1 MPGARK
7 RSVFFAAAIAAGL
20 VAACGSNN
28 PDLFHPDASGGGG
41 GQGGGGSGEAGETAD
56 DGGSGGTFTTVTD
69 AAFSLDSFAGCAS
82 TTEQAKELPLDL
94 YLMLDTSGSMD
105 DLVAAQKS
113 KWNAVVT
120 ALTAF
125 VNDPASAGIGVGLQY
140 FPLTQTGLPTSCTMS
155 SQCGAAGPCFFNACA
170 VTGAAVYPCDTSAD
184 CPGNAKCT
192 PIGQCQYDHDVV
204 CSPTGMSCGMDSNNF
219 PLGTC
224 QAFTTSTCIAGD
236 SCVPADYAA
245 PAVPIALLPGAASAV
260 TTSLAAHAPNGNTPT
275 AAALQGAIDQAKSF
289 AIANPAH
296 SVVAVLATDGIPDE
310 CNPSDI
316 PSIANLAAVG
326 LSGSPSIKTFTIG
339 VFAPGDVA
347 SGTAALDQIASSG
360 GTKKAF
366 IIDTSSQDLEAQ
378 FVMALSAIRGAS
390 LPCQYEVPLPEGG
403 IPNYG
408 QVNVEYTTGAGASS
422 GLVYV
427 ETAAKCGAGGGWY
440 YDADPAKGGT
450 PSAILVCPTTCST
463 LQGDSTGRVDV
474 VVGCQTITR

>member
-1 MPGARK
+1 MPGPRK
-7 RSVFFAAAIAAGL
+7 RSVFVAAAIAAGV

-28 PDLFHPDASGGGG
+28 PDLLAPDASRGDG
-41 GQGGGGSGEAGETAD
+41 GQGGTGGETGETAD
-56 DGGSGGTFTTVTD
+56 DAGTGGTFTMVTD

-82 TTEQAKELPLDL
+82 TTELAKELPLDL

-113 KWNAVVT
+113 KWNAVVS
-120 ALTAF
+120 ALTGF

-140 FPLTQTGLPTSCTMS
+140 FPLTQAGLPTSCTAS
-155 SQCGAAGPCFFNACA
+155 SQCGTAGPCFFKACA

-184 CPGNAKCT
+184 CPGNATCGT
-192 PIGQCQYDHDVV
+192 IGQCQYDHDVV
-204 CSPTGMSCGMDSNNF
+204 CSPINESCGMDSNNF

-224 QAFTTSTCIAGD
+224 QAFTTSTCIGGD
-236 SCVPADYAA
+236 SCAPADYAM

-260 TTSLAAHAPNGNTPT
+260 TASLAAHMPNGNTPT

-289 AIANPAH
+289 ATANPAH

-310 CNPSDI
+310 CNPDDI
-316 PSIANLAAVG
+316 PSIANLAAVA
-326 LSGSPSIKTFTIG
+326 LAGSPSVKTFTIG
-339 VFAPGDVA
+339 VFTPSDAP
-347 SGTAALDQIASSG
+347 SGTAAVNQIASSG
-360 GTKKAF
+360 GTKQAF
-366 IIDTSSQDLEAQ
+366 VIDTSSQDVETQ
-378 FVMALSAIRGAS
+378 FAMALSAIRGAS
-390 LPCQYEVPLPEGG
+390 LPCQYEVPVPEGG

-408 QVNVEYTTGAGASS
+408 QVNVEYTSSAGVSS
-422 GLVYV
+422 GLPYV

-440 YDADPAKGGT
+440 YDTDPAQGGT

-463 LQGDSTGRVDV
+463 LQGDTTGRVDV